1 MRKALPALL
10 GLMMITSAGCQ
21 SIQWPQFFSWGN
33 VKSQRLYAAN
43 VIDPYPVP
51 EAGPNIE
58 DTRPRDFNRP
68 YSEPRRVQSSP
79 YANQARNSRFNFPWK
94 VPAAPQSEPLP
105 NAAPTWTLP
114 PEPSTV
120 SP

>member
-1 MRKALPALL
+1 ITTCGNPRRCFMHKAPPVIL
-10 GLMMITSAGCQ
+10 GLVLMAGVTGCQ

-33 VKSQRLYAAN
+33 SRTQRAYAAN

-68 YSEPRRVQSSP
+68 YSEPKRAQSNP
-79 YANQARNSRFNFPWK
+79 FAGLKRQSRFSFPW
-94 VPAAPQSEPLP
+94 Q
-105 NAAPTWTLP
+105 
-114 PEPSTV
+114 
-120 SP
+120 